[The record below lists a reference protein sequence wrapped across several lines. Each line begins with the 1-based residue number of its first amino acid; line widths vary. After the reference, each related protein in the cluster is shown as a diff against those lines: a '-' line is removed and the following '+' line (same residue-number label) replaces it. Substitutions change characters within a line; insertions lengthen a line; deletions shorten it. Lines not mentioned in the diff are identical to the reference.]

1 MKYTVANNESNLG
14 GKNGLYCFLPY
25 ERLDDEKKTIF
36 KCGMTTQDFAD
47 RLENYHSHYPMGV
60 YLCFFLSPA
69 RMKRGQDKEKTIREM
84 ERLLFDCVEEVG
96 DKRMKFPTR
105 PSSKWDFSSE
115 WFYTSFS
122 ELSDAFEK
130 VHDAYPGSILQQ
142 FNICTTI
149 NKNYK
154 KNIKAKDKYVAEIAY
169 FV

>member
-1 MKYTVANNESNLG
+1 MKYTVANNKLNLG

-25 ERLDDEKKTIF
+25 ERLDDKKKAI

-47 RLENYHSHYPMGV
+47 RIENYHSYYPMGV
-60 YLCFFLSPA
+60 YMCFFLSPA
-69 RMKRGQDKEKTIREM
+69 RMKRGQDKERTIREM

-96 DKRMKFPTR
+96 GKRMKS
-105 PSSKWDFSSE
+105 PSSIWDFSSE

-122 ELSDAFEK
+122 ELTVAFEK
-130 VHDAYPGSILQQ
+130 VHEAYPGSILQQ
-142 FNICTTI
+142 FSSSQI

-154 KNIKAKDKYVAEIAY
+154 KNMKAKNKYVAQMVY